1 MERTYAK
8 KLEKVNMIFTV
19 VFWVAISL
27 ISMGL
32 MYYVSSRK
40 TIVISDTKN
49 DSIEITAENSGT
61 ENQGSYNK
69 LILNNLDGMA
79 GEFGILLEKGMKAE
93 NVVIENRYTEK
104 ELRIYIKGADVEF
117 YAENAVFGD
126 ISSIVQGECEPIKDG
141 VILNFKMDGI
151 YEYHTTMNDN
161 MMTVSFEDPDKI
173 YGLVVVID
181 PMGGGREDG
190 NVLRGYAEKTL
201 ALQIAE
207 KIPEKISDQ
216 GICIFLTRTDDVYVS
231 EKERIAFVN
240 DCMADLY
247 IRIGVSSDNDENAYG
262 ISGIYNEEYFIPE
275 FGNVELADTLT
286 RNVTIAAGNR
296 AVGLIP
302 AGEGSILSNLK
313 IPAAQINVGY
323 FTNTK
328 ESALL
333 SKDEY
338 REKLAQGIADAITE
352 VYTMRSE

>member
-1 MERTYAK
+1 MEKIYAD

-19 VFWVAISL
+19 VFWITISL
-27 ISMGL
+27 ISL
-32 MYYVSSRK
+32 WVMYYAASRK

-49 DSIEITAENSGT
+49 DSIEITAENSGS
-61 ENQGSYNK
+61 ESQKSYK
-69 LILNNLDGMA
+69 ELTFKKQDGMA

-104 ELRIYIKGADVEF
+104 ELRIYIKGADENF
-117 YAENAVFGD
+117 YTENAVFGD
-126 ISSIVQGECEPIKDG
+126 ITSILQGECENIRDG
-141 VILNFKMDGI
+141 AILTFKMDGI
-151 YEYHTTMNDN
+151 YEYHTTMNDD
-161 MMTVSFEDPDKI
+161 MMTVSFEKPDNM

-181 PMGGGREDG
+181 PMGGGSEYG
-190 NVLRGYAEKTL
+190 NMLRGYAEKTL

-207 KIPEKISDQ
+207 KIPEKFSDQ
-216 GICIFLTRTDDVYVS
+216 DIRIFLTRTDDVNVS

-240 DCMADLY
+240 DCGADLY
-247 IRIGVSSDNDENAYG
+247 IRIGVSSDSDENAYG
-262 ISGIYNEEYFIPE
+262 ISGIYNEEYFIPK
-275 FGNVELADTLT
+275 FGNIELADTLT

-302 AGEGSILSNLK
+302 SEEESILSELT

-323 FTNTK
+323 FTNAK

-338 REKLAQGIADAITE
+338 REKLAQGIADAIAE
-352 VYTMRSE
+352 VYAMESE